1 MEQRDLL
8 SNDLQINPTTESHL
22 TEIAKW
28 GKFLA
33 IMGFIF
39 CGIMVIIAFAVGKN
53 MERLSGYG
61 AGYNAEVSTGVTIF
75 YLLIAVLLFFP
86 CLFLYK
92 FSVKMQQSLKSV
104 NQEVFEMSFQNL
116 KAMFKF
122 QGILAIIGLVIWVLA
137 LVVILGRGF

>member
-1 MEQRDLL
+1 MEQHDLL
-8 SNDLQINPTTESHL
+8 SNDLQINPATENHL

-61 AGYNAEVSTGVTIF
+61 AGYNAGLSTGVTIF